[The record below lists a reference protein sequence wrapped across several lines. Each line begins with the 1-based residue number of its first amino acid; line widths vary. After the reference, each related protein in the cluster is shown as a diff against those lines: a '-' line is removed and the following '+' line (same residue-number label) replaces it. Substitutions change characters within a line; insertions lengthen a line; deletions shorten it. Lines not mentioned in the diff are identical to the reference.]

1 MDQNPGKAFTVEFQ
15 PSGLRLILD
24 EPTTLLDAARQA
36 GVMLRADCG
45 GKGICGKCRIQLLS
59 NLAEYQP
66 TQVEESHLDQK
77 SVDAGYRLACETIA
91 QRDIKVFIPQD
102 SITEG
107 QILQVD
113 GRLHEVDVEQSV
125 KRINMSL
132 KPADLKDLRSD
143 LARIKD
149 FLNLNDLT
157 ADLSMLRMIPRVLR
171 QNHWSADIFFR
182 DKEIISI
189 SAPTTGKTAGLAV
202 DVGSTKL
209 ACYLMDLESGGLLA
223 ARGTPNPQIAYG
235 EDIMARIAFALQSE
249 ENAKRLQTMLFD
261 AIKQTSQDLARE
273 AELESTQIADVCL
286 VGNTAMHHL
295 FLHLPVDSLAV
306 SPFVPAFNEAIYPS
320 ANELGLTA
328 MPGCGVYTPPV
339 IAGFVGSDHLAFL
352 LAEGFGEDQRTRLGI
367 DIGTNTEIALQKGGE
382 IVSVSTASGPAFE
395 GAHIRFGMR
404 AAPGAIEH
412 VTLDN
417 TGSAE
422 IQVIGNQEAIGICG
436 SGILDAVAEMRR
448 IGLLNSRGRMVREFP
463 GVRLD
468 GNGKPYIQLSQ
479 GSQPV
484 TLSQNDVDQIL
495 LAKGAIRAGI
505 DILLDHLNV
514 KPDEIEEVIIAGAF
528 GTFMLPEH
536 AMRIGMLPEV
546 GLNKVQAVGNAAGA
560 GARMML
566 ISKSARIKAEA
577 LARQIRYLELTV
589 YPEFPM
595 FYARGIQA

>member
-1 MDQNPGKAFTVEFQ
+1 MDLNQEHAFTVEFQ

-36 GVMLRADCG
+36 GVLMRADCG

-59 NLAEYQP
+59 DLGDYPAAKADI
-66 TQVEESHLDQK
+66 SRLDQG
-77 SVDAGYRLACETIA
+77 SIDAGFRLACETIA
-91 QRDIKVFIPQD
+91 QKDIKVFIPPD
-102 SITEG
+102 SIIEG

-113 GRLHEVDVEQSV
+113 GWPHDVEVNSSV
-125 KRINMSL
+125 NRITVTL
-132 KPADLKDLRSD
+132 KPAQLNDLRSD
-143 LARIKD
+143 MARVKD
-149 FLNLNDLT
+149 FLNLNDLA
-157 ADLSMLRMIPRVLR
+157 ADLNVLKEIPRILR
-171 QNHWSADIFFR
+171 QNQWSADLVIR
-182 DKEIISI
+182 EQRIISI
-189 SAPTTGKTAGLAV
+189 VKPGQEKLIGLAV

-209 ACYLMDLESGGLLA
+209 ACYLMDLESGELLA

-235 EDIMARIAFALQSE
+235 EDIMARIAHALQSE
-249 ENAKRLQTMLFD
+249 QNAKRLQTILFD
-261 AIKQTSQDLARE
+261 AINQTSQVLAE
-273 AELESTQIADVCL
+273 EVGLETDSIVDVCM

-295 FLHLPVDSLAV
+295 FLHVPVDSLAV

-320 ANELGLTA
+320 AVELDMTA
-328 MPGCGVYTPPV
+328 MHGSGIYTPPV

-352 LAEGFGEDQRTRLGI
+352 LAEGFGEDQRVRLGI
-367 DIGTNTEIALQKGGE
+367 DIGTNTEIALQKGNE

-404 AAPGAIEH
+404 AAPAAIEH
-412 VTLDN
+412 VTLDSR
-417 TGSAE
+417 GSAE
-422 IQVIGNQEAIGICG
+422 IQVIGNLVPIGICG

-448 IGLLNSRGRMVREFP
+448 VGMLNPRGRMVRDFP
-463 GVRLD
+463 GVHLD
-468 GNGKPYIQLSQ
+468 GDGKPYIQLTE
-479 GSQPV
+479 GSHIV
-484 TLSQNDVDQIL
+484 TLSQKDVDQIL

-505 DILLDHLNV
+505 DILMDHLNV
-514 KPDEIEEVIIAGAF
+514 KPAEIEEVVIAGAF

-536 AMRIGMLPEV
+536 AMRIGMLPQIPME
-546 GLNKVQAVGNAAGA
+546 KVQAVGNAAGA

-566 ISKSARIKAEA
+566 ISKSARAKAES

>member
-1 MDQNPGKAFTVEFQ
+1 MDLNPDKAFSIEFQ

-45 GKGICGKCRIQLLS
+45 GKGICGKCRIQLFSDLVDYPPS
-59 NLAEYQP
+59 L
-66 TQVEESHLDQK
+66 TEESHLDHA
-77 SVDAGYRLACETIA
+77 SIDAGFRLACETIA
-91 QRDIKVFIPQD
+91 HKNIKVFIPTD
-102 SITEG
+102 SIIEG
-107 QILQVD
+107 QVLQVD
-113 GRLHEVDVEQSV
+113 GRLRELKVEPSV
-125 KRINMSL
+125 RRISVSL
-132 KPADLKDLRSD
+132 QPADLKDLRSD
-143 LARIKD
+143 LARIKI
-149 FLNLNDLT
+149 FLDRDDLS
-157 ADLSMLRMIPRVLR
+157 ADLNVLRIIPRILR
-171 QNHWSADIFFR
+171 QNQWSADLMVL
-182 DKEIISI
+182 DQKIIAA
-189 SAPTTGKTAGLAV
+189 SAPAKEKTAGLAV
-202 DVGSTKL
+202 DVGSTKV
-209 ACYLMDLESGGLLA
+209 ACYLMDLESGKLLA

-249 ENAKRLQTMLFD
+249 QNAKKLQTMLFD
-261 AIKQTSQDLARE
+261 AINRTSQTLARE
-273 AELESTQIADVCL
+273 AGIESTQIADVCL

-295 FLHLPVDSLAV
+295 FLHLPVDPLAV
-306 SPFVPAFNEAIYPS
+306 SPFVPAFNEVLYPK
-320 ANELGLTA
+320 ADELGITA

-367 DIGTNTEIALQKGGE
+367 DIGTNTEIALQKGVE

-417 TGSAE
+417 NGFAE
-422 IQVIGNQEAIGICG
+422 IQVIGNQEPIGICG

-448 IGLLNSRGRMVREFP
+448 IGMLNSRGRIVKEFM
-463 GVRLD
+463 GVCLD

-484 TLSQNDVDQIL
+484 ILSQNDVDQIL

-505 DILLDHLNV
+505 DVLMDHLKV
-514 KPDEIEEVIIAGAF
+514 HPEEIEEVVIAGAF

-536 AMRIGMLPEV
+536 AMRIGMLPELPLDIV
-546 GLNKVQAVGNAAGA
+546 HAAGNAAGA
-560 GARMML
+560 GARMMI
-566 ISKSARIKAEA
+566 ISKSARARAEN
-577 LARQIRYLELTV
+577 LAKQIRYLELTV
-589 YPEFPM
+589 YPEFPL
-595 FYARGIQA
+595 FYAKGIQS

>member
-1 MDQNPGKAFTVEFQ
+1 
-15 PSGLRLILD
+15 
-24 EPTTLLDAARQA
+24 
-36 GVMLRADCG
+36 
-45 GKGICGKCRIQLLS
+45 
-59 NLAEYQP
+59 
-66 TQVEESHLDQK
+66 
-77 SVDAGYRLACETIA
+77 
-91 QRDIKVFIPQD
+91 
-102 SITEG
+102 
-107 QILQVD
+107 
-113 GRLHEVDVEQSV
+113 
-125 KRINMSL
+125 
-132 KPADLKDLRSD
+132 
-143 LARIKD
+143 
-149 FLNLNDLT
+149 
-157 ADLSMLRMIPRVLR
+157 
-171 QNHWSADIFFR
+171 
-182 DKEIISI
+182 
-189 SAPTTGKTAGLAV
+189 
-202 DVGSTKL
+202 
-209 ACYLMDLESGGLLA
+209 
-223 ARGTPNPQIAYG
+223 
-235 EDIMARIAFALQSE
+235 
-249 ENAKRLQTMLFD
+249 
-261 AIKQTSQDLARE
+261 
-273 AELESTQIADVCL
+273 
-286 VGNTAMHHL
+286 
-295 FLHLPVDSLAV
+295 
-306 SPFVPAFNEAIYPS
+306 
-320 ANELGLTA
+320 
-328 MPGCGVYTPPV
+328 V